1 MGQVA
6 RGISVQ
12 RRMLLILSVD
22 GMLCSSAV
30 ARSGRLAEGERG
42 GGWIAIAWAL
52 IDSVVSRET
61 NAARK
66 VTVEVLY

>member
-12 RRMLLILSVD
+12 RRMLRILSVD
-22 GMLCSSAV
+22 GMLCSSAKT
-30 ARSGRLAEGERG
+30 RLDRLAEGRQG

-61 NAARK
+61 NTARK